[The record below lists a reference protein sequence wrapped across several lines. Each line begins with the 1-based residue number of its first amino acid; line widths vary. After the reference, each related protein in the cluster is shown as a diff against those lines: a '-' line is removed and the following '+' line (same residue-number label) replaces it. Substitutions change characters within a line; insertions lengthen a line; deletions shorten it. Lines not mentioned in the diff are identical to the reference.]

1 MPSGRKPNLERRR
14 HVLKLRDRGLT
25 LHEIAQCFGVSKQA
39 IWSLLNNRPQRRAT
53 RAVACSE
60 CGAMILS
67 AGALRQDAA
76 TALCLTC
83 LHARTDVPFAQRLK
97 ALRLAAG
104 LSRAELA
111 ARAGVAPGSLR
122 AYEDGVRSPQFRSVL
137 RLAAVLGN
145 DLLGTTANQEANAQL
160 CDAS

>member
-25 LHEIAQCFGVSKQA
+25 LHEIALCFGVSKQA
-39 IWSLLNNRPQRRAT
+39 IWSLLHSRAQRHAA
-53 RAVACSE
+53 RAVACCR
-60 CGAMILS
+60 CGATIRS
-67 AGALRQDAA
+67 PAALQRDEA
-76 TALCLTC
+76 TALCLNC
-83 LHARTDVPFAQRLK
+83 LQVRPEVSFAQRLQ

-111 ARAGVAPGSLR
+111 GRSGVAPGSLR
-122 AYEDGVRSPQFRSVL
+122 AYEDGQRSPRYRSVL

-145 DLLGTTANQEANAQL
+145 DLLDAMPELEAKAQF
-160 CDAS
+160 CDA